1 MRTGDSTYINVPYII
16 QIRVRCKHN
25 LTGQIG
31 PPFWD
36 TISCLLTDISCYPTA
51 PSIMSK
57 LVRNCEGSRAFAA
70 FQKVNCRL
78 KYARSWW
85 SNCRRAVRVATTRRH
100 LANLSQG
107 RLPHRYSSALSLQ
120 VWSAMCLRG
129 EYTRNFTLLSSHEYE
144 NNHLVPKGSAIKNFF
159 Q

>member
-1 MRTGDSTYINVPYII
+1 MLVWICREHGWEQAIAPINDSYII

-25 LTGQIG
+25 LTQQIG

-36 TISCLLTDISCYPTA
+36 TISCLLTDISCYPTTA
-51 PSIMSK
+51 SIMSK

-85 SNCRRAVRVATTRRH
+85 SNCRRAERVATTRRH
-100 LANLSQG
+100 LADDLKYRTNLSQG
-107 RLPHRYSSALSLQ
+107 RLLHRCSLIG
-120 VWSAMCLRG
+120 A
-129 EYTRNFTLLSSHEYE
+129 
-144 NNHLVPKGSAIKNFF
+144 
-159 Q
+159 